1 MSRERDDVQ
10 RAAEILSVVPG
21 FDSSQLVLSPEEGF
35 LLSRIDGVT
44 PWRLLVEMSGVD
56 AAHAEQCLDAWLV
69 AGAIETVAGTD
80 SNSIHLDPSSTAPT
94 SPTAPTERP
103 TERRDAA
110 GIDFSLVDPS
120 LEIDVKTQK
129 RILEFEARQGGG
141 YHHRLGIDPGADI
154 RTIKKA
160 YFKLSREFHPDRFF
174 RCDLGPYSERLP
186 LIFKTILEAYD
197 ALLRACPADS
207 AESGS
212 STGRREGDPPRGGA
226 QWNESQTLDRSEF
239 EKIARLGQRT
249 LHNVPRSV
257 RDERHQKAEEFVE
270 ASRLSERE
278 GRLEEASTSLRL
290 AIRFEPENLA
300 YRSAL
305 KDLKN
310 RKEELSV
317 HDVLDASKSY
327 LSMNPDELGRT
338 MKALE
343 EILGLRPQDSGLNH
357 RAACVALALNQLNR
371 ARSLAEIAAEQSP
384 EVVHYHTTLGRI
396 HLAQGHTGHAKREFE
411 LALEFAPQDA
421 DARREL
427 ANLLRSG
434 REAYVGGSRG

>member
-1 MSRERDDVQ
+1 MSRGRDDVH
-10 RAAEILSVVPG
+10 RAAEILSVIPD
-21 FDSSQLVLSPEEGF
+21 FDSSRLVLSPEEGF

-80 SNSIHLDPSSTAPT
+80 SNSVHLDPSSTA
-94 SPTAPTERP
+94 PTAPTERP

-110 GIDFSLVDPS
+110 GIDLSLVDPS
-120 LEIDVKTQK
+120 LEIDVKTQE

-212 STGRREGDPPRGGA
+212 STGRREDDPPRGGA

-257 RDERHQKAEEFVE
+257 RDERHQKAEGFFE

-278 GRLEEASTSLRL
+278 GRLEEASISLRL

-310 RKEELSV
+310 RKEKLSV
-317 HDVLDASKSY
+317 RDVLDASKSY
-327 LSMNPDELGRT
+327 LSMNPDELGRI

-343 EILGLRPQDSGLNH
+343 KILGLRPQDSELNH
-357 RAACVALALNQLNR
+357 RAACVALALNQLSR

-411 LALEFAPQDA
+411 LVLEFAPQDA

-427 ANLLRSG
+427 ADLLGSG

>member
-10 RAAEILSVVPG
+10 RAAEILSVIPG
-21 FDSSQLVLSPEEGF
+21 FDSSRLVLSSEEGF

-94 SPTAPTERP
+94 APTAP

-110 GIDFSLVDPS
+110 GIDLSLVDPS

-257 RDERHQKAEEFVE
+257 RDERHQKAEEFFE

>member
-1 MSRERDDVQ
+1 MSRGRDDVQ
-10 RAAEILSVVPG
+10 RAAEILSVIPD
-21 FDSSQLVLSPEEGF
+21 FDSSRLVLSPKEGF

-56 AAHAEQCLDAWLV
+56 AAHAEQCRDAWLV

-80 SNSIHLDPSSTAPT
+80 SNSVRFDTSSTAR
-94 SPTAPTERP
+94 TAPTERP
-103 TERRDAA
+103 TECRDAA
-110 GIDFSLVDPS
+110 GIDLSRVDPS
-120 LEIDVKTQK
+120 LEIDVNTQK

-197 ALLRACPADS
+197 ALLQACPADS

-212 STGRREGDPPRGGA
+212 STGRREGDSPRDGA

-239 EKIARLGQRT
+239 EKISRLGQRT

-257 RDERHQKAEEFVE
+257 RDERHQKAEGFFE

-278 GRLEEASTSLRL
+278 GRLEEASTSLQL
-290 AIRFEPENLA
+290 AIRFEPENLV

-310 RKEELSV
+310 RKGKLSV
-317 HDVLDASKSY
+317 HDVLDASKFY

-343 EILGLRPQDSGLNH
+343 KNLELRPQDSELNH

-371 ARSLAEIAAEQSP
+371 ARRLAEIAAEQSP

-411 LALEFAPQDA
+411 WVLEFSPQDA

>member
-10 RAAEILSVVPG
+10 RAAEILSVIPG
-21 FDSSQLVLSPEEGF
+21 FDSSRLVLSPEEGF

-94 SPTAPTERP
+94 APTAP

-110 GIDFSLVDPS
+110 GIDLSLVDPS

-257 RDERHQKAEEFVE
+257 RDERHQKAEEFFE

-396 HLAQGHTGHAKREFE
+396 HLVQGHTGHAKREFE

>member
-1 MSRERDDVQ
+1 MSRGRDDVQ
-10 RAAEILSVVPG
+10 RAAEILSVIPD
-21 FDSSQLVLSPEEGF
+21 FDSSRLVLSPEEGF

-69 AGAIETVAGTD
+69 AGAIETVAGAD
-80 SNSIHLDPSSTAPT
+80 SNSVRLDT
-94 SPTAPTERP
+94 SPTAPTAP
-103 TERRDAA
+103 TEHPTECRDAA
-110 GIDFSLVDPS
+110 GIDLSRVDPS

-197 ALLRACPADS
+197 ALLRACPGDS

-212 STGRREGDPPRGGA
+212 GMGRREGDSPRDGA
-226 QWNESQTLDRSEF
+226 PLNESQTLDRSKF
-239 EKIARLGQRT
+239 EKISRLGQRT

-257 RDERHQKAEEFVE
+257 RDERHQKAEGFFE

-290 AIRFEPENLA
+290 AIRFEPENLV

-310 RKEELSV
+310 RKGKLSV
-317 HDVLDASKSY
+317 HDVLDASKFY

-343 EILGLRPQDSGLNH
+343 KVLELRPQDSELNH

-371 ARSLAEIAAEQSP
+371 ARRLAEIALEQSP

-396 HLAQGHTGHAKREFE
+396 YLAQGHTGHAKREFE
-411 LALEFAPQDA
+411 LVLEFSPQDA

-434 REAYVGGSRG
+434 REAYAGGSRG

>member
-10 RAAEILSVVPG
+10 RAAEILSVIPG
-21 FDSSQLVLSPEEGF
+21 FDSSRLVLSSEEGF
-35 LLSRIDGVT
+35 LLSRVDGVT

-94 SPTAPTERP
+94 AP

-110 GIDFSLVDPS
+110 GIDLSLVDPS

-257 RDERHQKAEEFVE
+257 RDERHQKAEEFFE